1 MTSLRYSSR
10 HMQSLSNLLPY
21 IQIVLSL
28 ALIGLIL
35 LQRPV
40 SDSGA
45 FGATE
50 NGAGHQKRGLE
61 LTIYRGTIVIGL
73 LFIASAVY
81 AILF

>member
-1 MTSLRYSSR
+1 
-10 HMQSLSNLLPY
+10 MQSLSNLLPY

-45 FGATE
+45 FGTTE
-50 NGAGHQKRGLE
+50 NGGGHQKRGLD
-61 LTIYRGTIVIGL
+61 LTIFRATIVVAL
-73 LFIASAVY
+73 LFVASAIY
-81 AILF
+81 AIIF